1 MDLLVQENLLLKVE
15 IKSLKEKL
23 KVHKNSR
30 SKTRVGFSSQEKNL
44 RISKTPNI
52 NFQKPNNSTKTLM
65 KYSKNLNRNKFKLD
79 RNNDNRLTMK
89 EPKRTSSSF
98 ILRKTPKLPLKKD
111 NNDKSTLEVD
121 SNKLGNANNKNKKK
135 KQINLVK
142 FVNSKNNN
150 NLNKRNINIKIMN
163 KTINNT
169 KNERSDFLSCS
180 PGPILSAMSDII
192 KKGKK
197 ERSSS
202 SKRNNSNNKHK
213 RDTHNY
219 SPNNSFD
226 LLPCLNPDF
235 EEIEKDVNSFFDEE
249 LKQLEQ
255 DEDNIKKL
263 LLQINDGNLNE
274 LISDKESGDI

>member
-30 SKTRVGFSSQEKNL
+30 SKTRVGCLSQEKNI

-52 NFQKPNNSTKTLM
+52 NFQKPNNSTKTLI

-163 KTINNT
+163 KTINNI

-202 SKRNNSNNKHK
+202 SKRNNSNNKHN
-213 RDTHNY
+213 RDTHKY

-255 DEDNIKKL
+255 DEDNIKRL

-274 LISDKESGDI
+274 LISDKGSGDI